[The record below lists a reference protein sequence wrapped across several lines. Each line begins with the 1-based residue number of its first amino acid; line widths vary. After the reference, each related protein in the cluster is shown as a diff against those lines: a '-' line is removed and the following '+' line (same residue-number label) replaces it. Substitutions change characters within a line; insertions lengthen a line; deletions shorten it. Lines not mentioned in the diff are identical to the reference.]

1 MRKAVGR
8 GVDIR
13 PLADDCAAA
22 LGRLGVA

>member
-1 MRKAVGR
+1 VGS